1 MDLPRWQALRHE
13 LHPLG
18 LEVVT
23 VGLEMGGAEIVSP
36 LCRCGER

>member
-1 MDLPRWQALRHE
+1 ME

-23 VGLEMGGAEIVSP
+23 VSMDMDGAESA
-36 LCRCGER
+36 RQ